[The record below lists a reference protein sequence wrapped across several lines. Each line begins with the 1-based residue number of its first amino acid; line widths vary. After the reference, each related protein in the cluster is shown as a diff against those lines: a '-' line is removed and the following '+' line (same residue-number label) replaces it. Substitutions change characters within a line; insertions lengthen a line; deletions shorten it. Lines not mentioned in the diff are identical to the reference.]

1 MIKKS
6 TTNQSKFSSP
16 CHKIKKTKPILPSNL
31 ITVTPKMT
39 DTALN
44 ISSFI
49 SFTAKNPIIAVRRV
63 KKVSMAQIF

>member
-16 CHKIKKTKPILPSNL
+16 CHKIKKTKPILHSSL
-31 ITVTPKMT
+31 TTVTPKMT
-39 DTALN
+39 ETELN

-49 SFTAKNPIIAVRRV
+49 NFTAMKAVMAVSREKNT
-63 KKVSMAQIF
+63 SMVQS